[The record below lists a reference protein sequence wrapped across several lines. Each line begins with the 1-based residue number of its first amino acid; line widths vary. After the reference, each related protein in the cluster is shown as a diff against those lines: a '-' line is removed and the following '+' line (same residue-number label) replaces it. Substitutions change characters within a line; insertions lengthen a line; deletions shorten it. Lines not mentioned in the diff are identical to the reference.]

1 MYINIYKIY
10 NTIFKKYIKHN
21 INILT
26 FATFQQ
32 PYVAEEDISEN
43 NIWSI
48 VICNFYPSFAFL
60 ETEIKY

>member
-10 NTIFKKYIKHN
+10 NTIFKKYIKHK
-21 INILT
+21 IKTLT

-43 NIWSI
+43 YMAYS
-48 VICNFYPSFAFL
+48 YM
-60 ETEIKY
+60 